1 MTEIDVWALKHKVL
15 LLVLISPL
23 NSPQIYCG
31 HSAQSILLHVL
42 SIEAF
47 NSLSCSV
54 CPARVKLRPPSACSR
69 QQVQLLCGLGGGHSQ
84 HVHTSLEE
92 WECLPFTLTTAQTT
106 SPTNKQNTRPGPQ
119 VQQDVQVFS
128 SRGPETTSLFVCSFV
143 FTCVCVCT

>member
-1 MTEIDVWALKHKVL
+1 M
-15 LLVLISPL
+15 
-23 NSPQIYCG
+23 
-31 HSAQSILLHVL
+31 LLHVL
-42 SIEAF
+42 LIEVF
-47 NSLSCSV
+47 NSLCCSV
-54 CPARVKLRPPSACSR
+54 CPPRAKLHPPSACSR

-128 SRGPETTSLFVCSFV
+128 SRGPETTSQGRLCLYARL
-143 FTCVCVCT
+143 CLRVCVCTKYWHVQLEASVCLWRMVVSLQADSCVLH